1 MTTMTDPTETGS
13 WVELAVGCA
22 PEAVEMVAALLA
34 DYGLNEGVIIEAPF
48 TQDADS
54 DEVLIDATQEVVV
67 RTFLDAD
74 RGDEAIEAIEEAVG
88 DTLAQLRREY
98 NISRLFVRT
107 LRVSRWDEEDWA
119 EAWLRYSSYLRVG
132 DRVVVTAPWFNAYE
146 PAPEEIVV
154 SLETGLAFG
163 SGGHAATRLAVEGL
177 ETVVRPGDRVLD
189 VGTGTGILALVA
201 AHLGA
206 GAVDAVDIDP
216 IAVNVAQGNVARN
229 GLGDIVRVEL
239 GSVDPGQ
246 PFSGTYD
253 VVVAN
258 NMNSILI
265 ELAAGMTSAVRP
277 GGTLIISGMTDF
289 REKEVR
295 EAYEVLGWR
304 VVQRE
309 QDKWVMV
316 ILRQPEDGTGSGLPE
331 LPLSP

>member
-1 MTTMTDPTETGS
+1 MRT
-13 WVELAVGCA
+13 
-22 PEAVEMVAALLA
+22 
-34 DYGLNEGVIIEAPF
+34 
-48 TQDADS
+48 S
-54 DEVLIDATQEVVV
+54 DEVLIDPTQEVAV

-74 RGDEAIEAIEEAVG
+74 RGDEALEAIEEAVG

-107 LRVSRWDEEDWA
+107 LRVNKWDEEDWA

-132 DRVVVTAPWFNAYE
+132 DRVVVTAPWFTAYE

-189 VGTGTGILALVA
+189 VGTGTGILSLVA

-206 GAVDAVDIDP
+206 SAVDAVDIDP
-216 IAVNVAQGNVARN
+216 VAVHVAQENVARN

-239 GSVDPGQ
+239 GSVGPGQ

-258 NMNSILI
+258 NMTSILI

-309 QDKWVMV
+309 QDKWVML
-316 ILRQPEDGTGSGLPE
+316 ILRQPEDGTGSGLPD